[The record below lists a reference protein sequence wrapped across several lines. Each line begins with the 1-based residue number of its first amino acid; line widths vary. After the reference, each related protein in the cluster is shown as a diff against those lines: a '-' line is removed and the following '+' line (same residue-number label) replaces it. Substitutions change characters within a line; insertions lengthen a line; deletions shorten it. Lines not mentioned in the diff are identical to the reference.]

1 MTDVVNGPAGGPQ
14 EFASTNDDNQ
24 NPVLDDKPWCVVAV
38 AHGQIGVVDR
48 YREQGAATSAANAR
62 KAANA
67 DLGGRTDYR
76 VVKEND
82 PTNGLPALLAEVE
95 AAEFGPAPADDE
107 PKAKAPAAK

>member
-14 EFASTNDDNQ
+14 EFASTNDHNQ
-24 NPVLDDKPWCVVAV
+24 NPVLSDKPFVVVAV

-48 YREQGAATSAANAR
+48 YGSEADANAAASAR
-62 KAANA
+62 KAAARDAGSPA
-67 DLGGRTDYR
+67 DFR

-95 AAEFGPAPADDE
+95 GAELGTAPADE
-107 PKAKAPAAK
+107 PKAKAPATK